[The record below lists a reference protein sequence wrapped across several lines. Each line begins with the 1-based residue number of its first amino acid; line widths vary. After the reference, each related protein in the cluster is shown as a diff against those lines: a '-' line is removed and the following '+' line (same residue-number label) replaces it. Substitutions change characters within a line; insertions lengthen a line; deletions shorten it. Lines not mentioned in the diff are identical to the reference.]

1 MINKKIDEIRE
12 ALLIGVVLITMVIV
26 MNFGYVV
33 AQEGNQSE
41 VRLRA
46 ELSNLTSELSDE
58 GYGWLIDYSLENYT
72 KADVEVYVEGGNELI
87 AEIGGVGDEGFYRS
101 YLDGSSGS
109 GLRYNDEVSD
119 SVSESSSI
127 SESYASFDVVTD
139 TNNCEGVRD
148 LSGSETNVSK
158 EVE

>member
-58 GYGWLIDYSLENYT
+58 GYSWLVDYDIGET
-72 KADVEVYVEGGNELI
+72 AEIGVYREGDDELI